1 MRWFYKVKKIFRSLM
16 YWFIRREMVF
26 LKDGV
31 MYKYCYTVAIK
42 YLKIN
47 QIIKNSYIENTEFE
61 IAKVINSCKIEQ
73 IIADK
78 KLSFSDIEQISSDRY
93 IEIKGQR
100 LVNLGK
106 TSFMF
111 FNTLD
116 GKENASFICFD
127 KDVVALKEI
136 NDIFDEISKQVN
148 LYNKDDFLN
157 TSHSITLLHPKTEVY
172 HF

>member
-1 MRWFYKVKKIFRSLM
+1 MRWFYKVKKFFRSLM

-31 MYKYCYTVAIK
+31 MFKYCYTVAIK

-61 IAKVINSCKIEQ
+61 IAKIINSCSIEQ
-73 IIADK
+73 IIDDK
-78 KLSFSDIEQISSDRY
+78 KLSFSGIEQFFNDRH

-100 LVNLGK
+100 LVNLGE
-106 TSFMF
+106 TSFISF
-111 FNTLD
+111 KTLD
-116 GKENASFICFD
+116 GKENSSFICFD
-127 KDVVALKEI
+127 KDTVALKEI
-136 NDIFDEISKQVN
+136 NDIFEEISKQVN
-148 LYNKDDFLN
+148 LYNKDDFLK
-157 TSHSITLLHPKTEVY
+157 THHSISLLHPKTEVY